1 MIMSKLQKIKQI
13 KEDLRIAL
21 EKKGISVSNVNLY
34 RYEERIRQLP
44 IGGEPQNTWY
54 ITDDAGKI
62 TNIILVLPDNINFF
76 DVYTGAN
83 YPLYEIYYNNIFNPQ
98 PNIDYTKNVSL
109 LSIPNSTLTLP
120 SLFMTLSP
128 CRVIAK
134 SLTTLNIGNFNS
146 FTNITI
152 EDEDFKNLR
161 YINAQNVQ
169 SSGQATIMGNATL
182 NTETPFPSLERID
195 GSAKVLNNYT
205 GVLRLPNLLYLNGS
219 IGYNSSEFYSNLSVM
234 PEDFMRT
241 NANLTFCRLGIVET
255 AFSSYAFNACKE
267 NVVIE
272 ISSQSSQVAKDS
284 LNALGVTYYEY

>member
-13 KEDLRIAL
+13 KEDLRVAL
-21 EKKGISVSNVNLY
+21 EKKGISVGNVNFY
-34 RYEERIRQLP
+34 RYEERVRQLS

-54 ITDDAGKI
+54 ITDSEGKI
-62 TNIILVLPDNINFF
+62 TNIILVLPDSINFF
-76 DVYTGAN
+76 DVYTGAK

-98 PNIDYTKNVSL
+98 PDIDYTKNVSL

-169 SSGQATIMGNATL
+169 SAGQATIMSNATL

-205 GVLRLPNLLYLNGS
+205 GILRLPNLLYLNGS
-219 IGYNSSEFYSNLSVM
+219 IGYNSSKFYSNLSVM
-234 PEDFMRT
+234 PADFMRT

-255 AFSSYAFNACKE
+255 AFNSYAFRDCKN

-272 ISSQSSQVAKDS
+272 ISSQSSQAAKDS
-284 LNALGVTYYEY
+284 LRSLGVTYYEY